1 MFDVDI
7 AFRQWLVSE
16 TTITDLVPAAH
27 IMGGDLPQGAN
38 PGAGERWITFR
49 PMPGAGHPEMRDYV
63 ERVFHV
69 VFWAGKEKNLQT
81 REAYRALRD
90 LMYAVLMK
98 TSLRSND
105 HVRRRSSQ
113 FSGCQRFNCGMVAGD
128 CRFPSEDEIQL
139 LACQPQKP

>member
-27 IMGGDLPQGAN
+27 IVGGDLPQGAN

-98 TSLRSND
+98 PVSEATIMCGEEVLSFQDVSDSTAEWSLGIADFQVKMRSN
-105 HVRRRSSQ
+105 S
-113 FSGCQRFNCGMVAGD
+113 
-128 CRFPSEDEIQL
+128 
-139 LACQPQKP
+139 